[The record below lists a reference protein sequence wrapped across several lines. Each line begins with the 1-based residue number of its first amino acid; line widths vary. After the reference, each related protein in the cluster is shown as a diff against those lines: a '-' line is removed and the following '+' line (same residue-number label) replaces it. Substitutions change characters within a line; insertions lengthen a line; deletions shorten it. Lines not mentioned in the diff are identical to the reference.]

1 MTLSAQYDRQKQ
13 ETANRFREMDA
24 VDEVLADIKGLSGS
38 SIDEE
43 TLEVLTE
50 EVEEYVH
57 YEESLEY
64 ILSQIPDK
72 VKKLLV

>member
-1 MTLSAQYDRQKQ
+1 
-13 ETANRFREMDA
+13 MDA

-72 VKKLLV
+72 VKSLLV

>member
-57 YEESLEY
+57 YEESVEY

>member
-1 MTLSAQYDRQKQ
+1 MTLSAQYDQQKQ

-43 TLEVLTE
+43 ALEVLIE

>member
-24 VDEVLADIKGLSGS
+24 VDEVLADIKRLSGS

-43 TLEVLTE
+43 ALEVLIE

>member
-1 MTLSAQYDRQKQ
+1 MTLSAQYDQQKQ

>member
-43 TLEVLTE
+43 ALEVLIE
-50 EVEEYVH
+50 EVEEYAH

>member
-1 MTLSAQYDRQKQ
+1 MTLSAQYDQQKQ

-43 TLEVLTE
+43 ALEVLIE
-50 EVEEYVH
+50 EV
-57 YEESLEY
+57 
-64 ILSQIPDK
+64 
-72 VKKLLV
+72 

>member
-1 MTLSAQYDRQKQ
+1 
-13 ETANRFREMDA
+13 MDA
-24 VDEVLADIKGLSGS
+24 VDEVLADIKRLSGS

-43 TLEVLTE
+43 ALEVLIE

>member
-1 MTLSAQYDRQKQ
+1 MALSAQYDRQKQ
-13 ETANRFREMDA
+13 ETANRFCEMDA